1 MSHKINK
8 ILAILIGSLGSLL
21 LILVAVLLLNGGKL
35 SEMFDVSDL
44 FNRGT
49 AETPVRESDPA
60 ETQPVSTDSVIQT
73 DPSTE
78 APTQEPVL
86 ATVLRVGVS
95 DLKGN
100 FNPFADLCEG
110 DATVMQLVGINLLTR
125 DRTGQVIKKATEG
138 EYAYFQGDRHL
149 YTGAADFTMEYDE
162 KADET
167 SVTVKLKDGIYFSD
181 GVKLTV
187 DDLIFNLYVRL
198 QPNYNGSGDLRS
210 CDIVGLKNYY
220 YNNSLAESIQVEE
233 EEIAQAIEN
242 PTDAVADFIR
252 SIIRETLLAEA
263 EESKN
268 IWMNYVTLNY
278 GNSAEE
284 FFYRLYGQDL
294 NYNPVGKT
302 MEQVCEDV
310 IESYG
315 LDYKNLASH
324 YAVDENYFNERVETY
339 TREILLYE
347 KMKEAGGEPVD
358 YISGIVRLGDYAV
371 KIHMHGNT
379 ADASYDIFDMIVA
392 PMHHYGDPYE
402 YNYETH
408 HFGFKKGEY
417 EIPERALNAP
427 MGAGPYVFSR
437 MEGDTV
443 YLVKNDAYY
452 KSTSDIDYM
461 TIRPYGDNVLEEISQ
476 DMLDVVVLDGSR
488 SVCEAIYNTNSNG
501 SLSGDKLHAEE
512 INDLGYSYIGIN
524 ADLVKVG
531 EDPYSAESIALRKGI
546 LTAIAAFRDSG
557 YAEYY
562 GDSAHILEYPV
573 SPFFGLTPEGKE
585 FSRAY
590 AEDGNGRILYK
601 EGKKTSNPEEL
612 RKEDEKRYDACLAAV
627 KDYLIEAGYTYNE
640 NTEKFTAAP
649 EGAAMRYEVLL
660 CGKQYENHPSYA
672 TLAYA
677 NSLLYKL
684 GISLDIH
691 YVNSIENMLVHLYL
705 GEASLWDASWNCIGG
720 PNFDLHYH
728 SGEGSNL
735 FRLKDELLDQ
745 WIEEYGRL
753 SNSEEQEQALAKAQ
767 DIMRRVRELAVELP
781 CYNQVDYLI
790 CNVKTIDVSTLPTRH
805 SRFWTWMDDV
815 AFWDVFPTIQKA
827 E

>member
-8 ILAILIGSLGSLL
+8 ILAILVGTFGSLL

-35 SEMFDVSDL
+35 SEIFDISDL
-44 FNRGT
+44 FSRETSSAATQDPLPSESAQDPSDPDAQTAAST
-49 AETPVRESDPA
+49 AE
-60 ETQPVSTDSVIQT
+60 
-73 DPSTE
+73 
-78 APTQEPVL
+78 PTKEPVL

-95 DLKGN
+95 DLQGN

-110 DATVMQLVGINLLTR
+110 DADVMKLVGINLLTR
-125 DRTGQVIKKATEG
+125 DRAGQVIKKATEG

-162 KADET
+162 TSDET

-198 QPNYNGSGDLRS
+198 QPNYSGSGDLRS

-220 YNNSLAESIQVEE
+220 YNNSMAESIEVLD
-233 EEIAQAIEN
+233 EEIEAALEN
-242 PTDAVADFIR
+242 PTNAVADFIR
-252 SIIRETLLAEA
+252 GIIRETLLAEA
-263 EESKN
+263 EESKK
-268 IWMNYVTLNY
+268 IWMNYATLNY

-315 LDYKNLASH
+315 LDYKELAYR
-324 YAVDENYFNERVETY
+324 YAVDETFFDERLATY
-339 TREILLYE
+339 TREIILYE
-347 KMKEAGGEPVD
+347 KMKDAGGEPVD
-358 YISGIVRLGDYAV
+358 YISGIVRLGDYTV

-379 ADASYDIFDMIVA
+379 ADASYDIFDLIVV
-392 PMHHYGDPYE
+392 PMHHYGNPDEYDYE
-402 YNYETH
+402 KH
-408 HFGFKKGEY
+408 QFGFRKGEY
-417 EIPERALNAP
+417 TIPEKALQNP
-427 MGAGPYVFSR
+427 LGAGPYIFSSYDG
-437 MEGDTV
+437 ETV
-443 YLVKNDAYY
+443 YLTKNSSYY

-461 TIRPYGDNVLEEISQ
+461 TIRAYGEDVLEEISQ
-476 DMLDVVVLDGSR
+476 DKLDVVVLDGSR
-488 SVCEAIYNTNSNG
+488 DVCEAIYNTNENG
-501 SLSGDKLHAEE
+501 TLSGDRLHAEE
-512 INDLGYSYIGIN
+512 INDLGYSYIGVN
-524 ADLVKVG
+524 AELVKVG
-531 EDPYSAESIALRKGI
+531 EDPYSKESIALRKAL

-562 GDSAHILEYPV
+562 GDSAHIIEYPV
-573 SPFFGLTPEGKE
+573 SPFFALTPEGKN
-585 FSRAY
+585 FSRAFAVDTKGKVLY
-590 AEDGNGRILYK
+590 GEKTGGND
-601 EGKKTSNPEEL
+601 PDAL
-612 RKEDEKRYDACLAAV
+612 RKEDEKRYEACLKAV
-627 KDYLIEAGYTYNE
+627 RDYLIEAGYTYNE
-640 NTEKFTAAP
+640 NSEKFTAAP

-677 NSLLYKL
+677 NALLYQL
-684 GISLDIH
+684 GVSLDIH
-691 YVNSIENMLVHLYL
+691 YVNSVENMLVHLYL
-705 GEASLWDASWNCIGG
+705 GEASLWDASWNCIGS

-728 SGEGSNL
+728 SENGNNL
-735 FRLKDELLDQ
+735 FRIRDELLDQ
-745 WIEEYGRL
+745 WIKEYTDL
-753 SNSEEQEQALAKAQ
+753 SHSEDQDKAREKAY
-767 DIMRRVRELAVELP
+767 DIMNRVREMAVELP

-790 CNVKTIDVSTLPTRH
+790 YNAKTIDTSTLPTGH
-805 SRFWTWMDDV
+805 SRYWTWMEDV
-815 AFWDVFPTIQKA
+815 AFWDVFPTVQEA